1 MAKLKATMYHL
12 IRSYISNHSN
22 NNCHCSSKNRADDDN
37 NNNNNNNNNNKSV
50 SDSMVKTFDS
60 FKDSFTE

>member
-22 NNCHCSSKNRADDDN
+22 NNCHCSSKNRADDDDD
-37 NNNNNNNNNNKSV
+37 NNNKSV

>member
-22 NNCHCSSKNRADDDN
+22 NNCHCSSKNRADDDD
-37 NNNNNNNNNNKSV
+37 NNNNKSV

>member
-22 NNCHCSSKNRADDDN
+22 NNCHCSSKNRADDDDDD
-37 NNNNNNNNNNKSV
+37 NNKSV

>member
-12 IRSYISNHSN
+12 IRSYISNQSN
-22 NNCHCSSKNRADDDN
+22 NNCHCSSKNRDDDN
-37 NNNNNNNNNNKSV
+37 NNDNNNNNNKSV

-60 FKDSFTE
+60 FKDPFTE

>member
-1 MAKLKATMYHL
+1 MAKIKATRYHL

-22 NNCHCSSKNRADDDN
+22 NKCHCSSKNRAEDDD
-37 NNNNNNNNNNKSV
+37 NNKSV